1 MTTGFLTT
9 QHFLD
14 RFGERLAAT
23 AADLGLHLDLIILPD
38 DETARL
44 PADVLERIDISF
56 FSGDLF
62 GRNTRGYFAAA
73 QGAPNLKWMQTFNAG
88 VDNPVFNRIRQ
99 RGVRMS
105 TASGST
111 AVPIAQT
118 AITGLLMLAR
128 RMPHYIDAQ
137 RRRTWERLDDRFLP
151 NDLSTETL
159 VVYGL
164 GAIGSEIARL
174 GQALGLHVIGVRRS
188 PLRDGDPVDEL
199 VPPSRFLD
207 VLPRAQWVAFACPLT
222 DETRGV
228 LSAEAIARMP
238 QGSYIVNIARGE
250 VVDEPAMIAALQSGK
265 LAGAYLD
272 VFYNEPLEDESPL
285 WDLPNVIITPHNSSI
300 STGNEARTAEYFFH
314 NLAAWARNEPMINE
328 VL

>member
-9 QHFLD
+9 QHFLNG
-14 RFGERLAAT
+14 FGERLAVT
-23 AADLGLHLDLIILPD
+23 AKELGLELELIILPD
-38 DETARL
+38 EETARL
-44 PADVLERIDISF
+44 APDVLERIDFSF

-137 RRRTWERLDDRFLP
+137 RRKSWERLDERYLP

-174 GQALGLHVIGVRRS
+174 GRALGLHVIGVRRS
-188 PLRDGDPVDEL
+188 PIRDGDPVDEM
-199 VPPSRFLD
+199 VTPAEFLE

-238 QGSYIVNIARGE
+238 RGSYLVNIARGE
-250 VVDEPAMIAALQSGK
+250 VVDEPAVIAALQSGQ
-265 LAGAYLD
+265 LGGAYLD

-285 WDLPNVIITPHNSSI
+285 WDMPNVIITPHNSSI
-300 STGNEARTAEYFFH
+300 STGNEARTAEYFFQ
-314 NLAAWARNEPMINE
+314 NLASWVRNEPMVNE
-328 VL
+328 VV